1 MLRKPAVHIHHY
13 HCFVAHVI
21 RIHRGLSTVLLPC
34 RDLNNLP
41 STEISRLYTCV
52 DVGSEQD
59 NPLLNYVKMTFL
71 LAEFRP
77 MCILGLSQEEVQ

>member
-21 RIHRGLSTVLLPC
+21 RIYRGLSTVLLPC

-41 STEISRLYTCV
+41 SSKISRLCTCV

-59 NPLLNYVKMTFL
+59 NPLLN
-71 LAEFRP
+71 
-77 MCILGLSQEEVQ
+77 